1 MCQPLPNIYL
11 TADLQIFDKKG
22 RVEMIYLLEDDNSIR
37 KLVSYTLNN
46 SGMQSRDFGL
56 PSEFWA
62 AMKENLPNLILLDI
76 MLPEEDGL
84 SILSKLRKNPDTA
97 RIPVIMLT
105 AKATE
110 FDKVIGLDTGADDYI
125 AKPFGMMELISRIK
139 AVLRR
144 TQKSENLDEYQVGSL
159 YVCPT
164 KHIVKVDGLTVS
176 LSLKEFNLLCLLVKK
191 NGCVVTRDE
200 ILNTIWGYSFDGEN
214 RTVDVHIRKLRQ
226 KLGEAGNCIETVKG
240 VGYKIGAEGNV

>member
-1 MCQPLPNIYL
+1 
-11 TADLQIFDKKG
+11 
-22 RVEMIYLLEDDNSIR
+22 MIYLLEDDNSIR
-37 KLVSYTLNN
+37 KLVCYTLNN
-46 SGMQSRDFGL
+46 NLLETVGFGL

-62 AMKENLPNLILLDI
+62 AMKQNRPALILLDI

-84 SILSKLRKNPDTA
+84 EILAKLRKNPQTA
-97 RIPVIMLT
+97 NIPVIMLT

-144 TQKSENLDEYQVGSL
+144 TGEEKRDVLEYNIGKM
-159 YVCPT
+159 YVCPS
-164 KHIVKVDGLTVS
+164 KHITKVDGETVS
-176 LSLKEFNLLCLLVKK
+176 LSLKEFNLLCLLLEK

-200 ILNTIWGYSFDGEN
+200 ILNTVWGYSFDGEN

-240 VGYKIGAEGNV
+240 VGYKIGVGGVV

>member
-1 MCQPLPNIYL
+1 
-11 TADLQIFDKKG
+11 
-22 RVEMIYLLEDDNSIR
+22 MIYLLEDDNSIR

-46 SGMQSRDFGL
+46 NGMEALDFAL

-62 AMKENLPNLILLDI
+62 AVKQNVPDLILLDI

-84 SILSKLRKNPDTA
+84 SILSKLRCDSKTA
-97 RIPVIMLT
+97 KTPVIMLT
-105 AKATE
+105 AKSSE
-110 FDKVIGLDTGADDYI
+110 FDKVIGLDNGADDYI

-144 TQKSENLDEYQVGSL
+144 AEKLPSCKEYYVGKI
-159 YVCPT
+159 YICPS
-164 KHIVKVDGLTVS
+164 KHIVKVDGLTVN
-176 LSLKEFNLLCLLVKK
+176 LSLKEFNLLCLLVEK
-191 NGCVVTRDE
+191 NGCVVNRDE
-200 ILNTIWGYSFDGEN
+200 ILNTVWGYSFDGEN

-240 VGYKIGAEGNV
+240 IGYKIGV